1 MAAEIIP
8 ADRLADW
15 TPGVTVGVPGGIPT
29 DRTHLID
36 VSKAPYNADN
46 TGKGDAQPA
55 IMKAIAAARD
65 KDVIY
70 LPAGAYRLNG
80 GLGTGVKSNITFRGD
95 GPDKTILK
103 PYGQSPGIHIMPG
116 DGGDWWYPNRLK
128 LDVAGSP
135 KRGETVLN
143 VGDTKPLDASPYDGG
158 VGQIV
163 QISLKN
169 DVKLPVT
176 GVTHFEYLRRQF
188 SRIVAKTATTVTISP
203 PLHFDLPA
211 DHAPMLRP
219 AGRCNH
225 SIGIEDLAVD
235 GSNTTFS
242 RGLILLGTT
251 AGSWLKNVAIRNA
264 ERYIFV
270 MDGAVQ
276 CQVEQCFIGGR
287 KSVAGPNGG
296 GLLMQGCSSC
306 LVQDN
311 IVADTFPD
319 MEIDYSTGNVFAY
332 NFTDDKAVQGD
343 LLGPSIDA
351 NHGAHCCFNLYEGNY
366 CPRFQCDGY
375 HGSAS
380 HDTAFRNWFHGTS
393 AVTNQFWICVNL
405 NRFTRCYSIVGNIL
419 GCKGYPWELRNQPTG
434 FSYDKHFIYC
444 LGYPGMGNGWSNGK
458 VARLSKGK
466 PWEDWE
472 KLLASPQGGG
482 PGPNGFGELDADVE
496 ATTILKGNY
505 NYADAGVPRSESL
518 GSAKLPNSLYLKD
531 KPAWFGDL
539 HWPPFGPDT
548 QFEKNKIPAQVRFG
562 ARK

>member
-1 MAAEIIP
+1 
-8 ADRLADW
+8 
-15 TPGVTVGVPGGIPT
+15 
-29 DRTHLID
+29 
-36 VSKAPYNADN
+36 
-46 TGKGDAQPA
+46 
-55 IMKAIAAARD
+55 
-65 KDVIY
+65 
-70 LPAGAYRLNG
+70 
-80 GLGTGVKSNITFRGD
+80 
-95 GPDKTILK
+95 
-103 PYGQSPGIHIMPG
+103 MPG

-176 GVTHFEYLRRQF
+176 GVTHFEYLARQF

-211 DHAPMLRP
+211 NHAPMLRP

-251 AGSWLKNVAIRNA
+251 AGSWLKNVAMRNA

-270 MDGAVQ
+270 MDGTVQ

-296 GLLMQGCSSC
+296 GLLVQGCSSC

-366 CPRFQCDGY
+366 CPRFSATAIMAARPTTLPSATGSTG
-375 HGSAS
+375 HPPSPINSGSAS
-380 HDTAFRNWFHGTS
+380 ISTASRGATHRRQYPRLQG
-393 AVTNQFWICVNL
+393 L
-405 NRFTRCYSIVGNIL
+405 PVG
-419 GCKGYPWELRNQPTG
+419 
-434 FSYDKHFIYC
+434 
-444 LGYPGMGNGWSNGK
+444 
-458 VARLSKGK
+458 
-466 PWEDWE
+466 
-472 KLLASPQGGG
+472 AS
-482 PGPNGFGELDADVE
+482 
-496 ATTILKGNY
+496 
-505 NYADAGVPRSESL
+505 
-518 GSAKLPNSLYLKD
+518 
-531 KPAWFGDL
+531 KPACRLLLRQAL
-539 HWPPFGPDT
+539 HLLPRLPRHG
-548 QFEKNKIPAQVRFG
+548 QRLV
-562 ARK
+562 